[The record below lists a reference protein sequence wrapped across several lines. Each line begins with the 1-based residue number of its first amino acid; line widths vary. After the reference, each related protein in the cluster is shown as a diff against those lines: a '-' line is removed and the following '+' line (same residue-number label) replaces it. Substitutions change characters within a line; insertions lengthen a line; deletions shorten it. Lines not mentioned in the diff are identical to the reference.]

1 MEKKQKRKKSWPLR
15 ILQGKQVRLP
25 RNMERK
31 RSLRETR
38 LSREKLGP
46 ESSEGTDGKNI
57 S

>member
-15 ILQGKQVRLP
+15 IFQGKQVRLP